1 MAAPYEWQIGWRY
14 LRAGRGGRRNRFISF
29 IAGAS
34 VAGITLGVAALIVVL
49 SVVNGFQNVV
59 RARMLDVVPHVQ
71 LFGSGTTPPTD
82 WRTLAQTARRID
94 GVVAVAPSVTLQA
107 LLGRGDVLRAA
118 TLRGV
123 DPQAEA
129 QVTALAQRLI
139 AGPLAQLQP
148 GARRIVL
155 GVELAR
161 ELGVTVGDPVVA
173 VTGASSSAG
182 ASGGANAGA
191 NAGASA
197 VPRNTPFTVVGVFD
211 VGHYEYDSTL
221 ALLHVD
227 DAAELLGLAQP
238 AGLSLRLA
246 DAQAAPAIAYRL
258 AEQLDPRVTV
268 VDWTRTN
275 RIWFAAVAQQK
286 RMLGVILALI
296 IAVAAFNLVSTLVM
310 TVTDKRADIA
320 ILRTLGAS
328 PRSVMAIFVV
338 QGALA
343 GLLGTLA
350 GVALGLAIA
359 SNVDVLVPAIERL
372 LGTKFLPGNVYLLS
386 RMPSEP
392 QIGDVLPIAAV
403 SIALALLATL
413 YPSWRASRV
422 DPAQALRYE

>member
-1 MAAPYEWQIGWRY
+1 MQSWPYEWQIGWRY
-14 LRAGRGGRRNRFISF
+14 LRAGRSGRRNRFISF
-29 IAGAS
+29 IAAAS

-71 LFGSGTTPPTD
+71 VFGAGTAPPAD
-82 WRTLAQTARRID
+82 WRALAQQARRID

-123 DPQAEA
+123 EPQAEA

-139 AGPLAQLQP
+139 GGPLAQLQP

-155 GVELAR
+155 GAELAR
-161 ELGVTVGDPVVA
+161 ELAVTVGDPVVV
-173 VTGASSSAG
+173 VTGASSPSG
-182 ASGGANAGA
+182 AVQNAGT
-191 NAGASA
+191 

-221 ALLHVD
+221 ALVHVD
-227 DAAELLGLAQP
+227 DAAELLGLPQP

-246 DAQAAPAIAYRL
+246 DPQAAPAIAYRL

-268 VDWTRTN
+268 VDWTRSN

-328 PRSVMAIFVV
+328 PRSVMSIFVV

-359 SNVDVLVPAIERL
+359 GNIDVLVPAIERL

-392 QIGDVLPIAAV
+392 QVGDVLPIALV